1 MPELEDVFVVVVGV
15 LVGGESVVSFD
26 VGVGVVTISP
36 EWVGD
41 IFFDEFPVVL
51 VEVLGSYLI
60 SNLNLLKFN

>member
-36 EWVGD
+36 E
-41 IFFDEFPVVL
+41 
-51 VEVLGSYLI
+51 
-60 SNLNLLKFN
+60 